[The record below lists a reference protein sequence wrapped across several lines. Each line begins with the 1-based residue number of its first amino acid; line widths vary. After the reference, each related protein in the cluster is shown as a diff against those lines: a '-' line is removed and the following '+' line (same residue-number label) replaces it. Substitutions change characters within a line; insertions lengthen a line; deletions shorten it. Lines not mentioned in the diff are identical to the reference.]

1 MKKIYATGIALLAGL
16 SAMAAPQSASVSQ
29 TQVLKSATAEMTAV
43 EAPATMTK
51 ADGKAI
57 TSLSELVG
65 FGKIVGKDVSGLGN
79 TLNFF
84 LTVEEKNTTTLT
96 LKDFIFSQNDC
107 DVKVDVAAGT
117 VTFKNQTPL
126 GQVNTSEGYKATYL
140 YTREFKGEYED
151 NKPVTKPVNEIVATL
166 DADNNIV
173 FPANTAVMVGYPTT
187 DNKMS
192 YFACVEIEKIEKCSL
207 NTPTSLDG
215 YENVGT
221 AKFSDGWFNSLMVSE
236 GQPAINNVDVTVM
249 RNPAKPKELVIC
261 NPYGD
266 PRWVEQFGRYGDGV
280 GYLIVDYSYEECVT
294 VVPLVASG
302 MASAYKDGSKA
313 YYYLNNQ
320 EGINVFNGYSQEDQI
335 IDNEIIQAPMSNVK
349 GNTMTIENLFFG
361 KKSVDDPDGDVDE
374 PLGTYWWTNGQTPE
388 GKPIW
393 RDKIPA
399 VIELPEGWNK
409 AGVEGVYVDGTENV
423 RYYNLQGV
431 EIAAPVKGQL
441 TIKKEGN
448 KAVKFFAR

>member
-29 TQVLKSATAEMTAV
+29 TQVLKSATVEMTAV

-65 FGKIVGKDVSGLGN
+65 FGKIVGEDVSGIGN

-84 LTVEEKNTTTLT
+84 LTVKEKNTTTLT
-96 LKDFIFSQNDC
+96 LEDFIFSNNDC
-107 DVKVDVAAGT
+107 DVKVDIAAGT

-140 YTREFKGEYED
+140 YTREYQGQED

-173 FPANTAVMVGYPTT
+173 FPAGTAVMVGYPTT

-192 YFACVEIEKIEKCSL
+192 YFACVVIEKIEKCSL
-207 NTPTSLDG
+207 NTPASLDG
-215 YENVGT
+215 YQNVGT
-221 AKFSDGWFNSLMVSE
+221 AKFNDGWFNSLMVSE
-236 GQPAINNVDVTVM
+236 GQSAINNKDVVVM
-249 RNPAKPKELVIC
+249 RNPAKPNELVIC

-266 PRWVEQFGRYGDGV
+266 PQWVEQFGRYGDGV
-280 GYLIVDYSYEECVT
+280 GYLIVDYSYEDCVI
-294 VVPLVASG
+294 VVPLVESG
-302 MASAYKDGSKA
+302 MASAYKDGTKC

-335 IDNEIIQAPMSNVK
+335 IDNEIVMAPMSNVK
-349 GNTMTIENLFFG
+349 GNTMTIENLYFG
-361 KKSVDDPDGDVDE
+361 QKTVDNPEGDKDE
-374 PLGTYWWTNGQTPE
+374 PLGTYWWSNGKDSE
-388 GKPIW
+388 GNIIW
-393 RDKIPA
+393 RDRIPA
-399 VIELPEGWNK
+399 VIELPEGWRQGG
-409 AGVEGVYVDGTENV
+409 GVEGVYVDGTEDV